1 MESLRAQAHYFA
13 PDRDPYE
20 VWLDRYEHGLTIAQC
35 DTFFAALRE
44 TIVPLLAAI
53 KRARQ
58 RHPHRLFVSELAH

>member
-44 TIVPLLAAI
+44 TIVPLLAL
-53 KRARQ
+53 
-58 RHPHRLFVSELAH
+58 P